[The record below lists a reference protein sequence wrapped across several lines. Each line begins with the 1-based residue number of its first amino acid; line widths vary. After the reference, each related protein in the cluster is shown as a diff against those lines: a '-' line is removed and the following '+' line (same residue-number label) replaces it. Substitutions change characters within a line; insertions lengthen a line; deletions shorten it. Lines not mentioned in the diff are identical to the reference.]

1 MEKQFWAG
9 ATLLILLLI
18 LALGVSWGMYAL
30 HLPAQTQ
37 LEQAVR
43 AALTEDMPQAL
54 SLVRQAKQRWE
65 YSWKISAATADHSP
79 MDEIDKTFAELEVF
93 ADAGDAEHFAAC
105 CAQLSALI
113 RSMYEAHAP
122 TWWNFL

>member
-43 AALTEDMPQAL
+43 AARCAL
-54 SLVRQAKQRWE
+54 E
-65 YSWKISAATADHSP
+65 ET
-79 MDEIDKTFAELEVF
+79 
-93 ADAGDAEHFAAC
+93 
-105 CAQLSALI
+105 
-113 RSMYEAHAP
+113 
-122 TWWNFL
+122 